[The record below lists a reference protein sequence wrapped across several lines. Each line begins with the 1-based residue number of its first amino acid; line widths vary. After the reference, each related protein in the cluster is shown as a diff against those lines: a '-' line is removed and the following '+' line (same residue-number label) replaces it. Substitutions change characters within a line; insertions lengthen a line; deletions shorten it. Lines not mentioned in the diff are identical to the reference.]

1 MTIVVVEN
9 GDIRMQV
16 AGRKLA
22 ELGYDILAVKPDAI
36 PPTGECL
43 LLPIPSR
50 QYLDGDFSAYPIIAG
65 AALPAQ
71 FVSHYTNGGCRVIDL
86 IAHPAF
92 VEENARLTAEAA
104 IALGMEVTGRSYLA
118 REVDIIGFGRIA
130 KALARYLLALGA
142 YVRVYARREEAR
154 EEARQMG
161 ASPLPLEALSNLR
174 SPFLFNTVPAPLL
187 NASITADW
195 TGGVVVELAS
205 GENMHLPAPVRLVDG
220 KSLPGRRLPVSAG
233 ELLAHTLTSILT
245 AKDSTL

>member
-22 ELGYDILAVKPDAI
+22 ELGYDILEVKPYAI
-36 PPTGECL
+36 PPMGECL

-50 QYLDGDFSAYPIIAG
+50 QYLNGDFSAYPIIAG

-104 IALGMEVTGRSYLA
+104 IALGM
-118 REVDIIGFGRIA
+118 
-130 KALARYLLALGA
+130 
-142 YVRVYARREEAR
+142 
-154 EEARQMG
+154 
-161 ASPLPLEALSNLR
+161 
-174 SPFLFNTVPAPLL
+174 
-187 NASITADW
+187 
-195 TGGVVVELAS
+195 
-205 GENMHLPAPVRLVDG
+205 
-220 KSLPGRRLPVSAG
+220 
-233 ELLAHTLTSILT
+233 
-245 AKDSTL
+245 